1 MKFLG
6 VDLAWKDGN
15 PSGVALLAGAGFPLH
30 LPEMPHTHGRHH
42 DVLEWI
48 DRHVAR
54 QGTVLVAT
62 FHPEVIGEQKIHR
75 YFCDM
80 VREARRGNNGSAGPP
95 IRRIE

>member
-30 LPEMPHTHGRHH
+30 LHEMPHTHGRHH

-54 QGTVLVAT
+54 HQASVG
-62 FHPEVIGEQKIHR
+62 
-75 YFCDM
+75 
-80 VREARRGNNGSAGPP
+80 
-95 IRRIE
+95 IE